1 MQKRRVGICT
11 EYSANY
17 KQINLALKKVSG
29 KVENGSRNETC
40 YSRCVDAVT
49 SPDQTGVRYREPGA
63 TVATAHGPH
72 IYLT

>member
-1 MQKRRVGICT
+1 MQKWRVGIYT

-17 KQINLALKKVSG
+17 KQINLALKKVSE
-29 KVENGSRNETC
+29 KVENGSRNGTHH
-40 YSRCVDAVT
+40 SRCVDTVT
-49 SPDQTGVRYREPGA
+49 FPDQTGVRYREPGA